1 MRFLLLLL
9 CAQWLS
15 ACATFSGPQVI
26 VAGPVKLTTP
36 LSQVRFERV
45 DVSGSP
51 SDIIHEINVA
61 MKNAGYPLG
70 VSKGLPGEGR
80 RVYESTRVRMQ
91 NVTLK
96 EVIDQM
102 CVQLRI
108 SYWDN
113 ARLREIYF
121 YDGEQTSFFTKIR
134 GQDGKYIP
142 AGPMQFAPEGFEKL
156 PLREAY
162 FDRTIDDLARERGL
176 MPDR

>member
-1 MRFLLLLL
+1 MRSLLLLL

-15 ACATFSGPQVI
+15 ACATLSGPQVI

-36 LSQVRFERV
+36 LSQVRFERM
-45 DVSGSP
+45 DVPGSP
-51 SDIIHEINVA
+51 SDIIDEINVA
-61 MKNAGYPLG
+61 MKKAGYPLG
-70 VSKGLPGEGR
+70 ISIGLPGEGR
-80 RVYESTRVRMQ
+80 QVHESTRVRMQ

-113 ARLREIYF
+113 ARLREIYY

-134 GQDGKYIP
+134 NQDGKYIP
-142 AGPMQFAPEGFEKL
+142 AGPIQFAPAEYKAL
-156 PLREAY
+156 PLRDAY
-162 FDRTIDDLARERGL
+162 FDRTIEDLAIERGL
-176 MPDR
+176 LP